1 MITLGIETSCDETAL
16 AIHDSDKGII
26 SESVFSQE
34 IHAAY
39 GGVVP
44 ELASRDHCSKIIGML
59 HNVESD
65 CAINKIDQ
73 IAYTSGPGLIGA
85 LLVGE
90 NFAQGLSFSLGVP
103 LININHLEAHL
114 HAPKIDPSIDLD
126 YPFITLLV
134 SGGHTMIVQVN
145 NLGDYELLGETRD
158 DASGEAFDK
167 VSKLLGLGYPGGPEI
182 QKAAKKGNPAS
193 FSFPRPMIQ
202 DKSFDMSFSGLK
214 TAVLYATKEIDKTNK
229 KIICDIAASF
239 QSAITDVLVHK
250 LILSAENKKI
260 DCIVLA
266 GGVAAND
273 ELRKKVSEKAKAKNI
288 RTIYPQLKYCTDN
301 AAMIA
306 YLGSLKAS
314 DRSFALES
322 KVRARW
328 PLQEC

>member
-65 CAINKIDQ
+65 CAIDKIDQ
-73 IAYTSGPGLIGA
+73 IAYTSGPGLVGA

-182 QKAAKKGNPAS
+182 QKAAKNGNPSS

-214 TAVLYATKEIDKTNK
+214 TAVLYATKEIDKTDK

>member
-1 MITLGIETSCDETAL
+1 ME
-16 AIHDSDKGII
+16 
-26 SESVFSQE
+26 
-34 IHAAY
+34 
-39 GGVVP
+39 
-44 ELASRDHCSKIIGML
+44 IIG
-59 HNVESD
+59 ESLD
-65 CAINKIDQ
+65 DSIGE
-73 IAYTSGPGLIGA
+73 AYDKCGKMMGLNYPAG
-85 LLVGE
+85 
-90 NFAQGLSFSLGVP
+90 
-103 LININHLEAHL
+103 
-114 HAPKIDPSIDLD
+114 PKIDE
-126 YPFITLLV
+126 FA
-134 SGGHTMIVQVN
+134 
-145 NLGDYELLGETRD
+145 R
-158 DASGEAFDK
+158 
-167 VSKLLGLGYPGGPEI
+167 
-182 QKAAKKGNPAS
+182 KGNPTKFK
-193 FSFPRPMIQ
+193 FSIPKVSGLDF
-202 DKSFDMSFSGLK
+202 SFSGLK
-214 TAVLYATKEIDKTNK
+214 TEVLYETKEVDKTDK

-314 DRSFALES
+314 DRSYALES